1 MADKQQ
7 KPLCPF
13 KKIIE
18 REYSGRKG
26 IVTIRERFDVCAGER
41 CMAYRMPKYGHGE
54 SGDPTC
60 KRMEPGIR

>member
-1 MADKQQ
+1 MSDKQQ

-18 REYSGRKG
+18 RECNGLKG
-26 IVTIRERFDVCAGER
+26 TVTMRERFDVCAGDR
-41 CMAYRMPKYGHGE
+41 CMAYRVPNYGLGE

-60 KRMEPGIR
+60 KRLEPNR

>member
-1 MADKQQ
+1 MSDKQQ

-26 IVTIRERFDVCAGER
+26 AVTIRERFDVCAGER
-41 CMAYRMPKYGHGE
+41 YMAYRVPNYGHGE

-60 KRMEPGIR
+60 KRLEPNR

>member
-1 MADKQQ
+1 MNDKKQQ

-26 IVTIRERFDVCAGER
+26 TTTMRERFDVCAGER
-41 CMAYRMPKYGHGE
+41 CMAYKEPVYGVGV
-54 SGDPTC
+54 C
-60 KRMEPGIR
+60 KRLEPNR